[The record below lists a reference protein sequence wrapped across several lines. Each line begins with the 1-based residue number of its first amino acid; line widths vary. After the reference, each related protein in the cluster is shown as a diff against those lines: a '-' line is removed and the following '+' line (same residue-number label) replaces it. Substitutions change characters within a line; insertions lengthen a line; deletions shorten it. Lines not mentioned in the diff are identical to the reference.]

1 MKNAQAWKPSKFEPR
16 GGRLRA
22 ARNLHELGVGSR
34 LVADL
39 VAACYDEHLPRRA
52 RGRLLDLGCGKVP
65 LYGAYRGFVGE
76 VTCVDWADDTHVDLV
91 CDLSLPL
98 PLPDAVFDTIVV
110 SDVLEHLPDPAL
122 AWREIA
128 RLLAPGGMLL
138 LNVPFLYP
146 IHAHPH
152 DHFRY
157 TRFALERFALGN
169 GLQSVVLEPVGGV
182 LEVLADIFG
191 KMMSKLPVLG
201 TALVALQQACAAA
214 FARSSFGRRLL
225 LATARNYPLGYF
237 MVAAKPP

>member
-1 MKNAQAWKPSKFEPR
+1 MKNPQAWIPSKFEQR

-22 ARNLHELGVGSR
+22 ARDPRELGIGSR

-39 VAACYDEHLPRRA
+39 VAARYDEHLPRMA

-65 LYGAYRGFVGE
+65 LYGAYRSLASE

-91 CDLSLPL
+91 CDLSAPL
-98 PLPDAVFDTIVV
+98 PLADAAFETIVV
-110 SDVLEHLPDPAL
+110 SDVLEHLPDPAH

-128 RLLAPGGMLL
+128 RLLAPGGKVL

-157 TRFALERFALGN
+157 TRFALERFAQAS
-169 GLQSVVLEPVGGV
+169 GLQALVLEPVGGV
-182 LEVLADIFG
+182 FEVLADIFG
-191 KMMSKLPVLG
+191 KMLAKLPLLG
-201 TALVALQQACAAA
+201 PPLAAMQQAGAAV
-214 FARSSFGRRLL
+214 FARSRLGRRLL
-225 LATARNYPLGYF
+225 QSTARNYPLGYF
-237 MVAAKPP
+237 MVVAKPA